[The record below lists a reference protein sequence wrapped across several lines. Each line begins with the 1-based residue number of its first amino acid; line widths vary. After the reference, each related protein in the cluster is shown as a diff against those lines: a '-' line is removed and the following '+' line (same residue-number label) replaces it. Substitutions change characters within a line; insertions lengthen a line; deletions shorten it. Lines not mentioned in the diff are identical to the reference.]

1 MKILRDYILKDFI
14 AVSIF
19 SFLLA
24 TMVMLMGNMVQITD
38 LIIRKGVSFF
48 DAAKIFLYHAPV
60 LLQYIIPISFL
71 FGVMLVMGR
80 LIADN
85 ELIAI
90 RVAGISLFKI
100 LNIFLVIGA
109 IASLFLF
116 LLNDRVIPEYHY
128 RYQVGKKTF
137 VFKNVSALI
146 EPGVFLDNFEN
157 YVLYISD
164 KYDGNKLK
172 NVFIYEL
179 GDESNDS
186 NKVTFAKRGEF
197 IREGDVLKIKLEEG
211 FRDESSTSGD
221 TQQLYRL
228 NFKVFFMD
236 LPIESKQKK
245 EIRKKP
251 SDMSIKELRE
261 KMAFLKKIAANGH
274 HEPLALKKELHRR
287 ISHPFSVMVFIILGF
302 GISLIIK
309 HREKSINLFIASVGT
324 GLYYLLDFVGT
335 VLVEHRII
343 SIPLGA
349 WLPNMVTALIGTI
362 IIFKYANSR

>member
-1 MKILRDYILKDFI
+1 MRLIRNYILKDFI
-14 AVSIF
+14 TVSIF

-60 LLQYIIPISFL
+60 LLQYIIPVSFL
-71 FGVMLVMGR
+71 FGVLLVMGR

-100 LNIFLVIGA
+100 LNIFLIIGA
-109 IASLFLF
+109 ISSLLLF
-116 LLNDRVIPEYHY
+116 VLNDKVIPEYHY
-128 RYQVGKKTF
+128 RYQAGKKTF
-137 VFKNVSALI
+137 IFKNVSALI

-164 KYDGNKLK
+164 KYDENKLK

-179 GDESNDS
+179 GDENNNSNR
-186 NKVTFAKRGEF
+186 VTFAKRGEF
-197 IREGDVLKIKLEEG
+197 IREGDILKIKLEEG
-211 FRDESSTSGD
+211 FRDESSTSGGN
-221 TQQLYRL
+221 QQLYRL

-236 LPIESKQKK
+236 LPIERKQ
-245 EIRKKP
+245 EGHIRKKP
-251 SDMSIKELRE
+251 SDMSVKELRE
-261 KMAFLKKIAANGH
+261 KMAFVKNIGANSPY
-274 HEPLALKKELHRR
+274 EPLELKKELHRR
-287 ISHPFSVMVFIILGF
+287 VSSSFSIMVFVILGF

-324 GLYYLLDFVGT
+324 GIYYLLDFVGA
-335 VLVEHRII
+335 VLIEHRIT
-343 SIPLGA
+343 PVVLGV
-349 WLPNMVTALIGTI
+349 WMPNIIVALIGII
-362 IIFKYANSR
+362 IIFKYANTR